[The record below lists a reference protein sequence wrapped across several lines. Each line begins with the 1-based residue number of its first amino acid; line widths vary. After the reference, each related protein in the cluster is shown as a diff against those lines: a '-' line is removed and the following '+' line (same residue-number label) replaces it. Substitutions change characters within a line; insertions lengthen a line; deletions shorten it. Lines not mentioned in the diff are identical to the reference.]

1 MSDDLKPTT
10 MEQEREVKPKK
21 GGKVKR
27 HCLRFWWAY
36 LIAFII
42 IIVLAVVLII
52 FVAVPKIAQ
61 KKVDDAE
68 LQIDS
73 IVASNTESGNFT
85 MSVNSTI
92 RLSSATAA
100 TIDGFD
106 GVMYLEDFEP
116 HVPFA
121 KLAFPQTTGD
131 KLQVVN
137 ISQFTP
143 ITDLEA
149 FTRFNTWL
157 LLNESIRVT
166 IEGDTK
172 IHVKGLSKAYGINFK
187 KTVTLQGLQ
196 NFKGTEVPYST
207 VALTPDE
214 NGDNFHG
221 NVTVPNRSVVSF
233 EIGNASFT
241 TYLLGQDVGVTYMDN
256 MVLRPGLN
264 TFNIH
269 ASISQGAVVN
279 ALQLKPYCE
288 QGGLL
293 PFELT
298 GKDVVNK
305 GQHLTYYSQA
315 LGAANQTV
323 DLPIGFDLKRDH
335 DLSFTCKEGQ

>member
-1 MSDDLKPTT
+1 MPVTWGRILTNISS
-10 MEQEREVKPKK
+10 
-21 GGKVKR
+21 
-27 HCLRFWWAY
+27 
-36 LIAFII
+36 
-42 IIVLAVVLII
+42 I

-61 KKVDDAE
+61 HKVDDAE

-92 RLSSATAA
+92 RLSSSTAA
-100 TIDGFD
+100 TIEGFD

-166 IEGDTK
+166 IEGDTT
-172 IHVKGLSKAYGINFK
+172 IHVKGLSKGYGINFK

-207 VALTPDE
+207 VSLDRDA

-233 EIGNASFT
+233 EI
-241 TYLLGQDVGVTYMDN
+241 V
-256 MVLRPGLN
+256 
-264 TFNIH
+264 
-269 ASISQGAVVN
+269 SIPS
-279 ALQLKPYCE
+279 
-288 QGGLL
+288 
-293 PFELT
+293 
-298 GKDVVNK
+298 
-305 GQHLTYYSQA
+305 
-315 LGAANQTV
+315 
-323 DLPIGFDLKRDH
+323 
-335 DLSFTCKEGQ
+335 